1 MKSWDVGKV
10 WIGGQQTMLC
20 ALETGSMN
28 TQDIHKLWELAIE
41 RVRQR
46 APASFDVW
54 FSGVQFGGVADD
66 RLLLRARDEFVRDF
80 VREHYQPAL
89 VEELESTLPNV
100 PAIDWSIDPE
110 IDRPISSAPVR
121 SKPLGTRSLRAPDP
135 TVELLD
141 SDVRPE
147 RRTPARDASQLQGV
161 NRKNT
166 FANFVVGPSNQLA
179 FAAAVA
185 ASGGGGRR
193 YNPLFL
199 CGTTGLGKT
208 HLLHAIAHRICSE
221 HPHARIVY
229 GSADSFTNE
238 YIAALTVRRMDEF
251 RSCYHHC
258 DALLIDDVQS
268 LAGRTQTQE
277 EFFNTFNILHAQDK
291 QIVIAADKYPQQ
303 LDRMEERLVSRFTWG
318 LVADVQTPEL
328 ETRVAIVRK
337 KAMLE
342 NVHISEEVAVI
353 LAQTVQSNVR
363 ELEGILIRLIAKS
376 SLLGCALDLEFA
388 TQELALAMPSRAH
401 AATVEQIQSAVS
413 THFHVSA
420 AEMLSHARHRNVS
433 RARHIAMYLCRQ
445 RLQYSF
451 PEIGRAFSNRDHS
464 TVMSAVRKVEMQRK
478 NDPEIR
484 AHIEAIERRLSSGE

>member
-1 MKSWDVGKV
+1 
-10 WIGGQQTMLC
+10 
-20 ALETGSMN
+20 MN
-28 TQDIHKLWELAIE
+28 TQDIHRLWELAAE
-41 RVRQR
+41 RVRGR

-54 FSGVQFGGVADD
+54 FSGVQFEGLADG
-66 RLLLRARDEFVRDF
+66 RLALRARDEFVRDF

-89 VEELESTLPNV
+89 LDELCKLTDVHPDV
-100 PAIDWSIDPE
+100 QWTIDPNL
-110 IDRPISSAPVR
+110 DRPVCPEPPPEPVAP
-121 SKPLGTRSLRAPDP
+121 RSLR
-135 TVELLD
+135 VVG
-141 SDVRPE
+141 SGDVRAAHGSPQQHGGE
-147 RRTPARDASQLQGV
+147 RLQLKGV
-161 NRKNT
+161 NPKNT
-166 FANFVVGPSNQLA
+166 FENFVVGPSNQLA

-199 CGTTGLGKT
+199 CGSTGLGKT
-208 HLLHAIAHRICSE
+208 HLVHAIAHLIQAERGS
-221 HPHARIVY
+221 ARIIY

-238 YIAALTVRRMDEF
+238 YITALTLRRMDEF
-251 RSCYHHC
+251 RTRYHNC

-342 NVHISEEVAVI
+342 NVELSEDVAVL

-363 ELEGILIRLIAKS
+363 ELEGMLIRLIAKS
-376 SLLGCALDLEFA
+376 SLMRCPLDLEFA
-388 TQELALAMPSRAH
+388 RHELAAAMPSRPQV
-401 AATVEQIQSAVS
+401 TSVERIQHEVCS
-413 THFHVSA
+413 HFHVNA
-420 AEMLSHARHRNVS
+420 TEMLSHVRHRSVS
-433 RARHIAMYLCRQ
+433 KARHIAMYLCRQ
-445 RLQYSF
+445 RLQCSF
-451 PEIGRAFSNRDHS
+451 PEIGRAFNGRDHT
-464 TVMSAVRKVEMQRK
+464 TVMSAVRKVEAQREK
-478 NDPEIR
+478 DPEIR

>member
-1 MKSWDVGKV
+1 MDS
-10 WIGGQQTMLC
+10 
-20 ALETGSMN
+20 
-28 TQDIHKLWELAIE
+28 QDIHRLWEEASD

-54 FSGVQFGGVADD
+54 FAGVQFEGMQKGKL
-66 RLLLRARDEFVRDF
+66 RLRARDEFVRDF
-80 VREHYQPAL
+80 IHEHYEPAL
-89 VEELESTLPNV
+89 VEALAALMGGQPELEWVIN
-100 PAIDWSIDPE
+100 PE
-110 IDRPISSAPVR
+110 LQRPVSSAPPP
-121 SKPLGTRSLRAPDP
+121 KPVVPRSLKIIHAGPELEVEATKTPQLREVAP
-135 TVELLD
+135 L
-141 SDVRPE
+141 S
-147 RRTPARDASQLQGV
+147 GV
-161 NRKNT
+161 NQKYT
-166 FANFVVGPSNQLA
+166 FSNFVVGPSNQLA

-199 CGTTGLGKT
+199 CGSTGLGKT
-208 HLLHAIAHRICSE
+208 HLLHAIAHRIHAE
-221 HPHARIVY
+221 RPAARIVY

-251 RSCYHHC
+251 RARYHHC

-277 EFFNTFNILHAQDK
+277 EFFNTFNVLHALDK
-291 QIVIAADKYPQQ
+291 EIVVAADKYPQQ

-328 ETRVAIVRK
+328 ETRVAIVRR

-342 NVHISEEVAVI
+342 NVDLSEDLAVL

-376 SLLGCALDLEFA
+376 SLMRCPLDIEFA
-388 TQELALAMPSRAH
+388 RAELALAMPSRRQVT
-401 AATVEQIQSAVS
+401 TVEHIQNAVCS
-413 THFHVSA
+413 HFHVGES
-420 AEMLSHARHRNVS
+420 EMLSHARHRSLS

-445 RLQYSF
+445 RLQCSF
-451 PEIGRAFSNRDHS
+451 PEIGRAFNGRDHT
-464 TVMSAVRKVEMQRK
+464 TVMSAVRKVEGLRER
-478 NDPEIR
+478 DPEIR
-484 AHIEAIERRLSSGE
+484 AHIEAIERKLMGGGE